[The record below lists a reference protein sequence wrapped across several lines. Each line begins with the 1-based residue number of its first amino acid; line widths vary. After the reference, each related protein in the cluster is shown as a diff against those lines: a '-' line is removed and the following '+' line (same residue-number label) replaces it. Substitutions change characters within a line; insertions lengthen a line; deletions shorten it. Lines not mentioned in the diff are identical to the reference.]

1 MHRTALPCTVTLF
14 TLLMIA
20 HQAWSAAP
28 SSEGTVI
35 AAETI
40 AAARAE
46 SEANKTVD
54 RLIRGVTVP
63 DGKVAVAVLRRDK
76 PETSALIHADVT
88 ETYLITKGSGTLVI
102 GGTISATRPVDL
114 TNLWAGASTSGE
126 HKGGVAHEVKVNDVV
141 VIPAGVAHRFSRLDG
156 VIEYLVFRAEST
168 R

>member
-1 MHRTALPCTVTLF
+1 MYRPALACTVTL
-14 TLLMIA
+14 LIA
-20 HQAWSAAP
+20 HSAWSADPP
-28 SSEGTVI
+28 SDGVVI
-35 AAETI
+35 PAKTI

-54 RLIRGVTVP
+54 RLVQGVNVP
-63 DGKVAVAVLRRDK
+63 KGRVAVAILRREK
-76 PETSALIHADVT
+76 AETSALIHADVT

-114 TNLWAGASTSGE
+114 TNLWAGPSTSGE
-126 HKGGVAHEVKVNDVV
+126 HKGGVAHEVNVNDVI

-168 R
+168 Q